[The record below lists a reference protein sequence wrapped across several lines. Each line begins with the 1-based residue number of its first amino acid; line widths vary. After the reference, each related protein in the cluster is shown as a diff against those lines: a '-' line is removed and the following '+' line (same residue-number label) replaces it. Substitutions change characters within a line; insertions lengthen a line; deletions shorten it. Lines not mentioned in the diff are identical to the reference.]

1 LQQRIQEAE
10 YPALRD
16 SIASL
21 VNCKFRPLNKKNI
34 VSKILFIM
42 SKNVLIVD
50 DSLYMRTVIKDALE
64 HAGFRVV
71 GQAANG
77 EEAIDLAF
85 ELQPDIITLDNILPD
100 MIGTDILKV
109 YTEEGLLSKV
119 IMISAV
125 GQESVIQEGLNLGAK
140 AYIVKPFTSDQLLSE
155 VNKL

>member
-1 LQQRIQEAE
+1 MA
-10 YPALRD
+10 
-16 SIASL
+16 
-21 VNCKFRPLNKKNI
+21 
-34 VSKILFIM
+34 
-42 SKNVLIVD
+42 KNVLVVD

-64 HAGFRVV
+64 QGGYKVV

-109 YTEEGLLSKV
+109 YNKEGLLSKV

-125 GQESVIQEGLNLGAK
+125 GQESVIQQGLTLGAK
-140 AYIVKPFTSDQLLSE
+140 AYIVKPFTSDQLIAELG
-155 VNKL
+155 KL

>member
-1 LQQRIQEAE
+1 MA
-10 YPALRD
+10 
-16 SIASL
+16 
-21 VNCKFRPLNKKNI
+21 
-34 VSKILFIM
+34 
-42 SKNVLIVD
+42 KNVLIVD

-64 HAGFRVV
+64 SNGFKVI

-109 YTEEGLLSKV
+109 YTQEGLLSKV

-125 GQESVIQEGLNLGAK
+125 GQESVIQEGLMLGAK
-140 AYIVKPFTSDQLLSE
+140 AYIVKPFTSDQLLTE